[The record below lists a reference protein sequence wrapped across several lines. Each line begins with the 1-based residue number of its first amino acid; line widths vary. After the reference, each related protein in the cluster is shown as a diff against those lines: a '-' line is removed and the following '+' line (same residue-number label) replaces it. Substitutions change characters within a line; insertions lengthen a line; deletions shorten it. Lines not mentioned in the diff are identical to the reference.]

1 MSALTHLFCA
11 SPSPAVESVEAP
23 RFSLGIIPI
32 VPKRIRKAK
41 AKAKA
46 KVKAKAKPKPKR
58 ISKIEKEY
66 AESYM
71 PDKMPWPCSE
81 ALEKA
86 LLGLAKVQM
95 RRFKFERYPSG
106 WLFSTRG
113 IPPAIVDF
121 LKNAGQTFP
130 KIFMTIIT
138 KRRAQKRY
146 FAMHK
151 CYTTSEPALPVL
163 DIYLKYAMQHERVR
177 RAFRALA
184 LRWIRSKVTVK
195 NTEDLLTGEVPDT
208 PIRLTEFSTRSIN
221 IFDAR
226 TIVRDMVSRLT
237 MSHCTFFPFPKAP
250 RNPYTNALLTEGQ
263 FYSLVQ
269 QLRRAGE
276 THWSIEGLYTAKY
289 NLQEFERD
297 MYGKIKRTIHNAIFA
312 NPVTETAKEVLFDY
326 IEDEHKEHNMVF
338 EREIYKWAVEEI
350 SHHYMI
356 HQWRVNCNRH
366 YKVVHFPGESKAD
379 EEEKELID
387 AATLKLCKYPEVLV
401 EKYEEITKKSYT
413 RVADRVAPIHIG
425 VTSVVEFTAEDL
437 QAIIAAMTVSQ
448 TQTPNTA
455 ILVHDEDSTSEA
467 D

>member
-1 MSALTHLFCA
+1 MSALSHLFCTSP
-11 SPSPAVESVEAP
+11 SPSPAVEAP

-46 KVKAKAKPKPKR
+46 KVKAKPKPMPKR

-66 AESYM
+66 AEVY
-71 PDKMPWPCSE
+71 DSE
-81 ALEKA
+81 VPQTPSLIKA
-86 LLGLAKVQM
+86 ILRLAVL
-95 RRFKFERYPSG
+95 RFKFERYPSG

-151 CYTTSEPALPVL
+151 CYTTSEPPLPVL
-163 DIYLKYAMQHERVR
+163 DIYMKYAMKHERVR

-208 PIRLTEFSTRSIN
+208 PIKLTELSTRSIN

-289 NLQEFERD
+289 NLKEFERD
-297 MYGKIKRTIHNAIFA
+297 MYTKIKRTIHNTIFA
-312 NPVTETAKEVLFDY
+312 NPLTETAKEVLFDY
-326 IEDEHKEHNMVF
+326 IEDEHKEHSMVF
-338 EREIYKWAVEEI
+338 EREIYQWAVEELP
-350 SHHYMI
+350 HHYMI

-366 YKVVHFPGESKAD
+366 YKVAHFPGESKED
-379 EEEKELID
+379 EEEKVLID

-401 EKYEEITKKSYT
+401 EKYEEVTKKEYT
-413 RVADRVAPIHIG
+413 RVADRVAPVHIG
-425 VTSVVEFTAEDL
+425 VTSVLEFTAEDL
-437 QAIIAAMTVSQ
+437 QAIIAAMTV
-448 TQTPNTA
+448 QTPNTD